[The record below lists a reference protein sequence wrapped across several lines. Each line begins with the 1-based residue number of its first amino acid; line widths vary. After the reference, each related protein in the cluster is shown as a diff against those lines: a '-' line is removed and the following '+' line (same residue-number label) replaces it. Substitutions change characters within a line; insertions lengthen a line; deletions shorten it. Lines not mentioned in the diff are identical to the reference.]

1 MLIDN
6 KKNGKVGDVLK
17 QNIKTNS
24 KLSIISAYFTIYA
37 FAELKKELMNLKELR
52 LLFTAPIYQNN
63 YINNP
68 IFGVDEEITFKNS
81 MQQVSIAKECANW
94 VKQKVQIKE
103 VKTKFDEIWNNKGMV
118 HDIKEKILNTL
129 EELYT
134 DKSPQFLYFLTLYN
148 FFSLTLIKLID
159 TNQNIIDLINN
170 HSNSSYEEASI
181 IDVDIDSDAYAS
193 QLIGNKVKVL
203 ISDVDKIRW
212 RQDLEG
218 DLEKLETLLA
228 ESLEVDSKRDNKL
241 KVLKENIT
249 HKINNHFN
257 ANNKKVIIFTAFADT
272 AQYLYQHINRWA
284 KDEFGVESCVI
295 TGGGTNKTTLN
306 TKNKDLNSLLTHFS
320 PISKIN
326 IGKYE
331 DEQRIYVE
339 VYFMV
344 IEVTSKDKIKQ
355 ISNIIQ
361 TIFAKPIILI
371 FQYENEIT
379 LNITPKRVSKVD
391 SSKLVAENLH
401 FTSWIDLQNPTQL
414 ESGFKIKKEDN
425 IRAKVNLNIEF
436 KRSQSRLE
444 ELKGQL

>member
-193 QLIGNKVKVL
+193 Q
-203 ISDVDKIRW
+203 
-212 RQDLEG
+212 
-218 DLEKLETLLA
+218 
-228 ESLEVDSKRDNKL
+228 
-241 KVLKENIT
+241 
-249 HKINNHFN
+249 H
-257 ANNKKVIIFTAFADT
+257 
-272 AQYLYQHINRWA
+272 QHINRWA